1 MAKFNEVLSNLL
13 EKAGLTDQIGDER
26 LKKLFQ
32 IEDDIPDEI
41 ATPLQEMISMKAA
54 HNNIKLKTHF
64 VGEYLRGSEKVLEN
78 TIKESG
84 LTEDEVNEIL
94 SSSQKFTDRTIALA
108 EALKKKAANPSKKG
122 DDTVQ
127 KYNEL
132 QKEMETL
139 KKTHI
144 PKEQLDT
151 FIQQVEN
158 ERFQTAINELS
169 TSFNWSEAY
178 DADTRPLIF
187 NQLLEKKVNEL
198 GAKIVLKDKK
208 PVLVQKDNPELEY
221 FDNSNKPVILAELA
235 KNLAVEKKLIAASS
249 SSTHTP
255 APGATPVI
263 TTDPIKTKSS
273 GNDIFSQLLDKSI
286 DAYGVKK

>member
-1 MAKFNEVLSNLL
+1 MAKFNEMLSNLM
-13 EKAGLTDQIGDER
+13 EKAGLTDHIGDER

-32 IEDDIPDEI
+32 IEDEIPDEFANPI
-41 ATPLQEMISMKAA
+41 QDMISMKAA

-78 TIKESG
+78 TIRESG
-84 LTEDEVNEIL
+84 LSEEEVNEIL
-94 SSSQKFTDRTIALA
+94 TSSQKFTERTIALA
-108 EALKKKAANPSKKG
+108 EALKKKAANPPKKG

-132 QKEMETL
+132 QKELETL

-144 PKEQLDT
+144 PKEQLDN
-151 FIQQVEN
+151 FMQQVEN
-158 ERFQTAINELS
+158 ERYQTAINELS
-169 TSFNWSEAY
+169 SSFNWSEAY
-178 DADTRPLIF
+178 DIDTRPIIF
-187 NQLLEKKVNEL
+187 NQLLDKKINEL

-221 FDNSNKPVILAELA
+221 FDNSNKPVNLAELA
-235 KNLAVEKKLIAASS
+235 KNLAVEKKLIAASG
-249 SSTHTP
+249 STTP
-255 APGATPVI
+255 TPSTGPTPVI
-263 TTDPIKTKSS
+263 TTDPLKTKSS